1 MFFSKFGAMKTQ
13 KDAHLIFSI
22 SGQYP
27 GLFGMFG
34 VWVMVFENRLGKTVW
49 LMKPKHHVPSLP
61 ECGMGGMGFYG
72 PL

>member
-1 MFFSKFGAMKTQ
+1 MKKR
-13 KDAHLIFSI
+13 KDTKSILSI

-34 VWVMVFENRLGKTVW
+34 VWVMVFENRLGKKIW

-61 ECGMGGMGFYG
+61 ECGMGGIGFYG
-72 PL
+72 CL